1 VLGKVLSLE
10 LSPNTLVTVPAISSS
25 LLICLVEIMSRNFV
39 LLTVLVLLSSTAI
52 PMSVSA
58 EGSEPRDPPTV
69 KIGFLNPISGPIAVY
84 APGWTA
90 AMEIAVDHINS
101 MQSQYNFEIVEADSG
116 CDGTTASNAAQ
127 SLVNS
132 GVVAVAGAAC
142 SGASMGANS
151 VLSNYGIPQ
160 VSYASTNPGLSDDS
174 SYPGFMRVVPSD
186 AMQGHALSYVLN
198 QTGDTYPAIVNM
210 NNGYGWGLADAFTD
224 AYGSSNIC
232 SQLDYAPED
241 HTDNDDFSDEVYSLM
256 GDGCDSVVMVSYATD
271 GAALVEELRDWGFT
285 GSIVGGDGIADEG
298 FLDEF
303 DYPSEANGV
312 HAVKPV
318 WYSQTNLQ
326 TAFDYECSQDWDCDS
341 GIYVRE
347 AYDSIR
353 IIAQAYVNSS
363 SYSSL
368 EHAILGTGTNWEGA
382 SGYVTFLPN
391 GDAVGNGYDIC
402 EFVSQ
407 SLSCTEVWTPGSS
420 DSDGDGWT
428 DADELDCSTD
438 PNDSNSVPY
447 DSDSDGI
454 CNHMDIDD
462 DNDGWSD
469 TDESVNCGENNDP
482 LNPLDSPT
490 DTDSDQICDA
500 IDDDDDNDGYL
511 DANDWAPTDPNEW
524 IDTDGDGI
532 GNNADFDDDGDA
544 WADIRETECG
554 YDTLDPSSVPP
565 DFDSDNEC
573 DEIDYDDD
581 NDGYL
586 DTEDWAPLNPSEWV
600 DTDDDGTGDNTDDDD
615 DGDGYADDIDWAP
628 LDWSEWLDTD
638 GDNIGDNTDEDDDGD
653 LWSDSDEQTC
663 QTDSLDSESIPVDT
677 DGDLVCDLADS
688 DDDDD
693 GVEDESDAFP
703 LDSTETL
710 DTDGDGIGDNTDS
723 DDDGD
728 GYSDEDETS
737 NCGSSS
743 DPMVDTSTP
752 LDFDSD
758 LICDWLDADIDN
770 DGHLDIGPLGTVD
783 LFPYNVNEWFDT
795 DLDGIGDN
803 ADPDDDNDLL
813 MDDFELSIGT
823 DPKNAD
829 TDGDGYLDSLDDLP
843 LDSSEWKDTD
853 GDGTG
858 DKSDLLPN
866 FARYQTIGD
875 LMLDLVIIVV
885 VIGCIAVLVT
895 TLRRKNDNSG
905 SLIELSLQDQ
915 SYRVESDGKPPAPPG
930 IVLPSQAERVSSWEN
945 LPSGGE
951 YIETEPMQYTGEDCG
966 TWVRQNDDSWVKQ

>member
-1 VLGKVLSLE
+1 MKSVLTMTFVFLMS
-10 LSPNTLVTVPAISSS
+10 SVIIPIS
-25 LLICLVEIMSRNFV
+25 
-39 LLTVLVLLSSTAI
+39 T
-52 PMSVSA
+52 SA
-58 EGSEPRDPPTV
+58 EEIPETSNPPII
-69 KIGFLNPISGPIAVY
+69 KIGFLNDETGPISVY
-84 APGWTA
+84 AA
-90 AMEIAVDHINS
+90 AFEAAAEIAEDHINT
-101 MQSQYNFEIVEADSG
+101 MQSQYTFEIVMADSG
-116 CDGTTASNAAQ
+116 CDGSIAQTAAQ

-151 VLSNYGIPQ
+151 VLSSNGIPQ
-160 VSYASTNPGLSDDS
+160 VSYASTSPALSDDS
-174 SYPGFMRVVPSD
+174 AYPGFMRMVPSD
-186 AMQGHALSYVLN
+186 AMQGPALSYVLN
-198 QTGDTYPAIVNM
+198 QTGDNYPAIVHM
-210 NNGYGWGLADAFTD
+210 TNNYGSGLADAFAD

-232 SQLDYAPED
+232 STLGYDDWD
-241 HTDNDDFSDEVYSLM
+241 HYNDDDFSDEVYSLM
-256 GDGCDSVVMVSYATD
+256 GDGCDSVVMVSYGQD

-285 GSIVGGDGIADEG
+285 GSIVGADGIAYDDWPND
-298 FLDEF
+298 F
-303 DYPSEANGV
+303 YNPSEANGV

-326 TAFDYECSQDWDCDS
+326 TAFDYECSQDSDCDS

-586 DTEDWAPLNPSEWV
+586 DTDDWAPLDPSEWI
-600 DTDDDGTGDNTDDDD
+600 DSDNDGTGDNADDDD
-615 DGDGYADDIDWAP
+615 DGDGFTDDIDWAP
-628 LDWSEWLDTD
+628 LDETEWLDTD
-638 GDNIGDNTDEDDDGD
+638 GDGIGDNSDQDDDSD
-653 LWSDSDEQTC
+653 LWEDSDEQIC
-663 QTDSLDSESIPVDT
+663 QTDSLDSESIPADT
-677 DGDLVCDLADS
+677 DGDLICDLV

-693 GVEDESDAFP
+693 NDGVNDTNDAFP
-703 LDSTETL
+703 LDGSETI
-710 DTDGDGIGDNTDS
+710 DTDLDGTGNNADF
-723 DDDGD
+723 DDDND
-728 GYSDEDETS
+728 GYSDLDETM
-737 NCGSSS
+737 NCGISSEPLVES
-743 DPMVDTSTP
+743 SIP
-752 LDFDSD
+752 LDFDLD
-758 LICDWLDADIDN
+758 LICDMLDEDVDN
-770 DGHLDIGPLGTVD
+770 DGYLDTVD
-783 LFPYNVNEWFDT
+783 LFPYDSNEWYDN
-795 DLDGIGDN
+795 DMDGIGDN
-803 ADPDDDNDLL
+803 ADLDDDDDGVLDDSDSFPLDPNEWQDRNNDGRG
-813 MDDFELSIGT
+813 DNAYPLSIIE
-823 DPKNAD
+823 KI
-829 TDGDGYLDSLDDLP
+829 SLHPIMLIGS
-843 LDSSEWKDTD
+843 LSIF
-853 GDGTG
+853 
-858 DKSDLLPN
+858 
-866 FARYQTIGD
+866 FA
-875 LMLDLVIIVV
+875 
-885 VIGCIAVLVT
+885 VIGVT
-895 TLRRKNDNSG
+895 IFRYSKKEENTLLYQEDDVSEQK
-905 SLIELSLQDQ
+905 IETAISKKVPL
-915 SYRVESDGKPPAPPG
+915 PPG
-930 IVLPSQAERVSSWEN
+930 IISPSVSHKVSSWER
-945 LPSGGE
+945 LPPGGN
-951 YIETEPMQYTGEDCG
+951 YTETEPMGYVDEEGSM
-966 TWVRQNDDSWVKQ
+966 WIRQQDESWEMQ